1 MAPSKYVPA
10 PFAVPAGLQNQL
22 IQAADLMDASAAAL
36 SLSQSALNGIGSR
49 GIDSEYKAVTYF
61 IFAKALKTANAVQI
75 LCRTGFGSD
84 GLALCAALFE
94 NLIDLLYIGASPR
107 RRATRYFQFENVE
120 KYFQAQKI
128 LSYPRLPGGRRK
140 IYRRYESDLLPQVRR
155 LLRYFP
161 KRAKGWSQK
170 SIYERAKEVKA
181 GLAYQELYWIFCAH
195 KHTLPMSA
203 VATTEITVSGD
214 TLAITGP
221 HIKGVCDSVEQSA
234 SMLLQICT
242 IVDRVFVLS
251 LRSQIE
257 TCLVD
262 LSNAVSTVRRDHP
275 MLCS

>member
-1 MAPSKYVPA
+1 MATAQYVPA
-10 PFAVPAGLQNQL
+10 QFAVPAQFHNEL
-22 IQAADLMDASAAAL
+22 IQAADLVDASAAAL
-36 SLSQSALNGIGSR
+36 SLSQSVLNGIGTN

-84 GLALCAALFE
+84 GLALCAVLFE
-94 NLIDLLYIGASPR
+94 NLVDLLYIGASPK

-128 LSYPRLPGGRRK
+128 LSYARLPKGRRN
-140 IYRRYESDLLPQVRR
+140 IYRRYESDLLPQVCP
-155 LLRYFP
+155 LLKYFP
-161 KRAKGWSQK
+161 KKTRGWSQK
-170 SIYERAKEVKA
+170 SIYERAKEIKA

-203 VATTEITVSGD
+203 IATTEITATGD
-214 TLAITGP
+214 ALAITGP
-221 HIKGVCDSVEQSA
+221 HIKGICDSIEQSA
-234 SMLLQICT
+234 SMLLQICMT
-242 IVDRVFVLS
+242 VDRVFTLS

-262 LSNAVSTVRRDHP
+262 LSNAVAAVRRAHP
-275 MLCS
+275 ILFS